1 MDLEKEDYIMFNDFY
16 YMIKEDILEF
26 KINPTAHIIKSL
38 MTRIDQET
46 VELYKEYGMNDTVF
60 RDSLYVLVK
69 RFLENRGYLSMN
81 VDFD

>member
-26 KINPTAHIIKSL
+26 KINPTTHIIKSL